1 MRHEAVRLRALA
13 WLALAALLA
22 GSVTIFLPVTRAAAA
37 GSHGAA
43 QMAQAKKALLV
54 LKDLPK
60 GWTSS
65 KSSNSNSPTPGA
77 DQLAQCLGVPVS
89 EVNNNAPTVY
99 SPEFD
104 SKNKLET
111 VDDNVSIY
119 ASAKAARAN
128 FATATNP
135 KATNCMRANVNGP
148 GKSALD
154 SSFGSGA
161 SVGSITVTRT
171 PSRDYAPHS
180 ANLTIFFPVTVNEVT
195 LNVEIIEV
203 GYLKGNEQQTLTFVS
218 VETPFPTA
226 LARHLTTV
234 ASGRL

>member
-1 MRHEAVRLRALA
+1 MFFP
-13 WLALAALLA
+13 AA
-22 GSVTIFLPVTRAAAA
+22 RAAASTHSSA
-37 GSHGAA
+37 KTV
-43 QMAQAKKALLV
+43 QARKALLV

-65 KSSNSNSPTPGA
+65 KSSDNNSPTPDTA
-77 DQLAQCLGVPVS
+77 QLAQCLGVPVS
-89 EVNNNAPTVY
+89 EVNDNAPTVY

-111 VDDNVSIY
+111 VDDNVSVF

-135 KATNCMRANVNGP
+135 KAPSCMSADVNGP

-195 LNVEIIEV
+195 LNVEITEV

-218 VETPFPTA
+218 VQTPFPTA